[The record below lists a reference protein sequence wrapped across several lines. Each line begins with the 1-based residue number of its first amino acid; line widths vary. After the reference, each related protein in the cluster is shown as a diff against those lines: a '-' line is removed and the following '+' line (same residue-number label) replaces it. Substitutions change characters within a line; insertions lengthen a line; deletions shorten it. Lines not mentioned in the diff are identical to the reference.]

1 MTWRRRIFFSSARQ
15 EGCGRLGVEM
25 SEAAV
30 EIRDLR
36 VDYDDFV
43 AVNDLSLSVPRGE
56 VMGWVGPNGAG
67 KTTTFRA
74 MTMLLEPTY
83 GEIRLAG
90 FDIVEDPR
98 KVRKILGYM
107 PDMAPVP
114 TDLKVWEFL
123 DFHAHTHKLGS
134 RKKRG
139 IRVDECL
146 ETVNLGEKRDSFCK
160 ELSRGQTQR
169 VVLAKTLLHRPEV
182 LVLDEPASGLDPVS
196 RRDLRKAVQ
205 HLASEGATVLISS
218 HILSELDE
226 MCSSLCILNQGR
238 LVANGTA
245 AEIRAKFG
253 DGTRRM
259 ILEILGDAQSLCERL
274 SGNPGISN
282 LHSEERQVRF
292 HFTGTLEEQS
302 DLIRDLA
309 AAGFKLR
316 TFSEEQFAL
325 EEILEQTT
333 EGGTA

>member
-1 MTWRRRIFFSSARQ
+1 
-15 EGCGRLGVEM
+15 M
-25 SEAAV
+25 SEVAV

-43 AVNDLSLSVPRGE
+43 AVDDLSLLVPRGE

-67 KTTTFRA
+67 KTSTFRV
-74 MTMLLEPTY
+74 MTMLMEPTY
-83 GEIRLAG
+83 GEVKLGG
-90 FDIVEDPR
+90 FDIVEDAR
-98 KVRKILGYM
+98 KVRRILGYM

-123 DFHAHTHKLGS
+123 DFYAHAHKLGS
-134 RKKRG
+134 RKLRRM
-139 IRVDECL
+139 RVDECL
-146 ETVNLGEKRDSFCK
+146 ETVSLNAKREAFCK

-169 VVLAKTLLHRPEV
+169 LVLAKTLLHRPEV

-196 RRDLRKAVQ
+196 RKELRKTVQ
-205 HLASEGATVLISS
+205 HLAGEGTTVLISS

-253 DGTRRM
+253 DGTRRLV
-259 ILEILGDAQSLCERL
+259 IEVLGKEEGVSEWLSTRSGVANLEVRD
-274 SGNPGISN
+274 
-282 LHSEERQVRF
+282 RQVAF
-292 HFTGTLEEQS
+292 HFTGSVGEQAG
-302 DLIRDLA
+302 LIRDLA
-309 AAGFKLR
+309 VAGFELR

-325 EEILEQTT
+325 EEILERTSVG
-333 EGGTA
+333 EVER

>member
-1 MTWRRRIFFSSARQ
+1 
-15 EGCGRLGVEM
+15 M
-25 SEAAV
+25 SEVAV

-43 AVNDLSLSVPRGE
+43 AVSDLSLTVPRGE

-67 KTTTFRA
+67 KTSTFRV
-74 MTMLLEPTY
+74 MTMLMEPTY
-83 GEIRLAG
+83 GEVRLGG
-90 FDIVEDPR
+90 FDIVEDAR

-123 DFHAHTHKLGS
+123 DFYAHAHKLGS
-134 RKKRG
+134 RKARG

-146 ETVNLGEKRDSFCK
+146 ETVNLCEKRNSFCK
-160 ELSRGQTQR
+160 DLSRGQTQR
-169 VVLAKTLLHRPEV
+169 LILAKTLLHRPEV

-196 RRDLRKAVQ
+196 RRELRKTVQ

-238 LVANGTA
+238 LIATGTA

-259 ILEILGDAQSLCERL
+259 ILEFLGEAQPVREWL
-274 SGNPGISN
+274 SDRPRVSN
-282 LHSEERQVRF
+282 LNAGDQQVGF
-292 HFTGTLEEQS
+292 HFTGTPEEQAG
-302 DLIRDLA
+302 LIRDLVV
-309 AAGFKLR
+309 AGFNLR

-325 EEILEQTT
+325 EEILEQTSG
-333 EGGTA
+333 EGRT